1 VIDTI
6 LLWVGI
12 LVVLALDLVT
22 EATRASLLNS
32 RSVRLVAMR
41 AEDAEPVDKTIELLA
56 QPTRLRASLR
66 ITLTILRALLIGLI
80 LAVSGALQSD
90 PYPSLLWALLLAA
103 LLIWLSEFIIEWLSL
118 VDPENWALMLSVY
131 ARALVTLWA
140 PVLALP
146 LALFRAK
153 PNAERTTL
161 VTEDELKNLVDAGQQ
176 EGVLEQDERQ
186 MIYSIFRFGDTLARE
201 IMVPRIDVFAL
212 PVTMPTLEAVDAVLE
227 SGFSRIPVY
236 QESIDNIVGLLYA
249 KDLLRAWREGN
260 HVTSFSELLRTVYY
274 IPESKKV
281 TDLLAEMQAQRVH
294 MAIVVDEYGGMAGLV
309 TLEDIVEEIIG
320 EIQDEYDQAEELLIQ
335 QVNEREFLF
344 HGRIDLDD
352 FDDIMET
359 SLAQDDSD
367 TLGGYIY
374 SRIGRVPKGGESLRV
389 GDLELTVEQVLGRRI
404 RKVRVRRLPAIAES
418 DEEKA
423 HADR

>member
-1 VIDTI
+1 MSETLLLWIGI
-6 LLWVGI
+6 LL
-12 LVVLALDLVT
+12 VLGLDLVT

-32 RSVRLVAMR
+32 RSVRLVALR
-41 AEDAEPVDKTIELLA
+41 AEDPAPVDEAIKLLA
-56 QPTRLRASLR
+56 QPAQLRASLR
-66 ITLTILRALLIGLI
+66 ITLTILRTLLIGLI
-80 LAVSGALQSD
+80 LAVSGALQPD
-90 PYPSLLWALLLAA
+90 PYPTLLWALLLAA
-103 LLIWLSEFIIEWLSL
+103 LLIWLSEFFIEWLAL
-118 VDPENWALMLSVY
+118 IDPESWAIVLSVY
-131 ARALVTLWA
+131 ARALTILWR

-146 LALFRAK
+146 LALFRADLTV
-153 PNAERTTL
+153 ERTAL
-161 VTEDELKNLVDAGQQ
+161 VTEDELKNLVDAGEQ

-186 MIYSIFRFGDTLARE
+186 MIFSIFRFGDTLARE

-212 PVTMPTLEAVDAVLE
+212 PASMPTLEAVDAVLE

-260 HVTSFSELLRTVYY
+260 HVSSFRDLLRSVYY
-274 IPESKKV
+274 IPESKKI

-294 MAIVVDEYGGMAGLV
+294 MAVVVDEYGGMAGLV

-320 EIQDEYDQAEELLIQ
+320 EIQDEYDQAEEMLIH
-335 QVNEREFLF
+335 QVSDQEFVF

-352 FDDIMET
+352 FDELMD
-359 SLAQDDSD
+359 SNLAQDDSD
-367 TLGGYIY
+367 TLGGFIY
-374 SRIGRVPKGGESLRV
+374 GRIGRVPKGGESLRV
-389 GDLELTVEQVLGRRI
+389 DELELTVEQVLGRRI
-404 RKVRVRRLPAIAES
+404 RHVRVRRLPPIPES